1 MIGLGEQADP
11 RIQTRGVLLRR
22 WLPISLAVLD
32 AVLIATAFV
41 LAYWFRYSL
50 KVGPQIHE
58 QLAFRAYVPL
68 AVLLLG
74 IMMPVLFLKG
84 AYRLRMGT
92 ETLDEAGTIFSSAT
106 ITVAAIVVTSA
117 MLHQWQY
124 SRGVILYVW
133 ILVIALTILGRSLY
147 RSVQTYCFQRGWGV
161 RRLLVVGA
169 TDAGKMV
176 MQSVTQRPDLGYQLV
191 GFVVHRSAPP
201 MRDFGRFRALGT
213 VADIPGLLEN
223 GAVDEIILA
232 LPASA
237 HEEVWPVLDLCQRRG
252 VGFKLV
258 PNLFELSLGKVQI
271 DDIAGIPLLDVRER
285 PLGRTARAGKRL
297 LDLVAASLMLILSM
311 PLLAILAILVRLES
325 PGPAFL
331 RQERVG
337 MRGECFGCL
346 KLRTMRDGADVL
358 QPTLLPSN
366 ETGGITF
373 KMRDDPR
380 VTRAGR
386 WMRRW
391 SLDEVPQLWN
401 VLVGEMSLVGPRP
414 PLPHE
419 VAQYEPHHRRRL
431 DVKPGMTGIWQVSG
445 RSDLS
450 FDEMV
455 MMDTYYVDNW
465 SLVLD
470 MKILIRTTMAV
481 LDRHGAY

>member
-1 MIGLGEQADP
+1 MIGLGEQAEP
-11 RIQTRGVLLRR
+11 RAQTRGALLRR
-22 WLPISLAVLD
+22 WLPISLAALD
-32 AVLIATAFV
+32 ATLIAAAFV
-41 LAYWFRYSL
+41 LAYWLRYSL

-68 AVLLLG
+68 AILLLG

-84 AYRLRMGT
+84 AYRLRLGT
-92 ETLDEAGTIFSSAT
+92 ETLDEVGTIFSAAT
-106 ITVAAIVVTSA
+106 ITVAAIVVITA
-117 MLHQWQY
+117 MLQQWQY

-133 ILVIALTILGRSLY
+133 ILVIVLTILGRAIY
-147 RSVQTYCFQRGWGV
+147 RSIQTYYFHRGRGV

-176 MQSVTQRPDLGYQLV
+176 MQSVTQRPDLGYQLA
-191 GFVVHRSAPP
+191 GFVVHRSSPTI
-201 MRDFGRFRALGT
+201 RDFGRFRALGT
-213 VADIPGLLEN
+213 VADIPDLIEN

-237 HEEVWPVLDLCQRRG
+237 HEEVRPVLELCQRRG
-252 VGFKLV
+252 VGLKLV
-258 PNLFELSLGKVQI
+258 PDLFELSLGKVQI
-271 DDIAGIPLLDVRER
+271 DDIAGIPLLDVREK
-285 PLGRTARAGKRL
+285 PLGRTARVGKRL
-297 LDLVAASLMLILSM
+297 LDVTVASCMIVLSLPLVAA
-311 PLLAILAILVRLES
+311 LAFLVRLES

-337 MRGECFGCL
+337 MEGKCFGCL
-346 KLRTMRDGADVL
+346 KLRSMRDGADIL
-358 QPTLLPSN
+358 QPTLLPAN

-380 VTRAGR
+380 ITRAGR

-391 SLDEVPQLWN
+391 SLDEVPQFWN

-419 VAQYEPHHRRRL
+419 VAQYEPHHLRRL
-431 DVKPGMTGIWQVSG
+431 AVKPGMTGIWQVSG

-465 SLVLD
+465 SLMLD
-470 MKILIRTTMAV
+470 IKILVNTTIAV
-481 LDRHGAY
+481 LGRHGAY